1 MDASHATTSSQ
12 CRCVFMT
19 INSKTADQLLSAS
32 SDLAS
37 KTEIHE
43 MKMSD
48 GVMKMRPMAAGLPV
62 TSNQTL
68 TLAPGGYHIMLI
80 GLKKGLVAG
89 EKQALTLNFAKAGA
103 INVTIDVKNIA
114 HMPAAATHSH

>member
-1 MDASHATTSSQ
+1 
-12 CRCVFMT
+12 MT